1 MKEAELMLNRA
12 REDADAL
19 TRRSEVELKAVLDS
33 RMKQALDKIA
43 REEELAIQEVRNHVV
58 DIALAA
64 ARAVIVTHVGKLPQE
79 ELIKLAL
86 ADIERKIH
94 LCARCIRSASFFLS
108 FLFYSIPDLSKPAP
122 GYNRKAKASS
132 FSTDFTTRPTNVMT
146 TTVTSSRFPATAR
159 AKSTPTSNTA

>member
-1 MKEAELMLNRA
+1 MLAEYKKKQAEYLKEAEAMLVKA

-19 TRRSEVELKAVLDS
+19 TRQSEKELKEVLDG
-33 RMKQALDKIA
+33 RMKQALGKIA

-64 ARAVIVTHVGKLPQE
+64 ARAVIVNHVGKLPQE

-94 LCARCIRSASFFLS
+94 
-108 FLFYSIPDLSKPAP
+108 
-122 GYNRKAKASS
+122 
-132 FSTDFTTRPTNVMT
+132 
-146 TTVTSSRFPATAR
+146 
-159 AKSTPTSNTA
+159 